1 MSEVVALFANRIEA
15 ERATDELLERG
26 YDPERV
32 GYLDRHRDE
41 HGNIVTDETY
51 VDDHERGDVLDEATK
66 GAAGGAIGGAAVG
79 TGAGLLASAGLLLI
93 PGLGPFLAAGT
104 LAGTLGAAAVGA
116 ASGGVLGGA
125 AGAIFGAVD
134 DNEHADHETSE
145 YYREGVAEGRTLL
158 SVDTEGTEAMEV
170 ASLLRAAGA
179 ELVDVYG
186 DEGWL
191 E

>member
-1 MSEVVALFANRIEA
+1 MSEVVALFATGVEA
-15 ERATDELLERG
+15 QRATEELLERG

-32 GYLDRHRDE
+32 GYLDRHRDD
-41 HGNIVTDETY
+41 HGNILTDETY
-51 VDDHERGDVLDEATK
+51 VDERGDVLDEATK

-79 TGAGLLASAGLLLI
+79 TGAGLLASAGLLLV

-104 LAGTLGAAAVGA
+104 LAGTLGAAAMGA

-125 AGAIFGAVD
+125 AGAIFGAVE
-134 DNEHADHETSE
+134 DNEHADDETTG
-145 YYREGVAEGRTLL
+145 YYREGVAEGRALL
-158 SVDTEGTEAMEV
+158 SVDTDGTEAIEV

-179 ELVDVYG
+179 ERVDVYG
-186 DEGWL
+186 DQGWL

>member
-1 MSEVVALFANRIEA
+1 MSEVVALFANRVEA
-15 ERATDELLERG
+15 ERATEELLVRG

-51 VDDHERGDVLDEATK
+51 VEHERGDVLDEATK
-66 GAAGGAIGGAAVG
+66 GAAGGALGGAAVG

-116 ASGGVLGGA
+116 AGGGVLGGA
-125 AGAIFGAVD
+125 AGAILGAVD
-134 DNEHADHETSE
+134 DNEHADHETSK

-179 ELVDVYG
+179 EQVDVYG